1 MTNMSLTK
9 MSMTKDEAGGEAYD
23 KPHRDIRSEYRSEY
37 RRDAA
42 LYLIPIPLCDDDK
55 IEMRTLPLYNSEV
68 ILRIKYFIVESK
80 KSAKRFFARLNKESA
95 ELSARATDAD
105 AGERGTGAEA
115 RQTSFSVH
123 GTQSD
128 GELPSHATD
137 KIPIDDLTFFELN
150 EHTDLRTVGDY
161 LKPLENGCDMG
172 ILTDAG
178 CPCIADPGAFIVE
191 AAHKKN
197 LRVVPLVG
205 PSSVLLSLMASGL
218 NGQRFRFCGYL
229 PLKPH
234 ERKSKLRELE
244 TAVYKND
251 ETQIFIEA
259 PYRNVQMFSSILESC
274 KSQTKLCVAANLTGR
289 SEFIKTQTIEK
300 WRREKIP
307 DIHKVP
313 AIFLIGK

>member
-1 MTNMSLTK
+1 MTK
-9 MSMTKDEAGGEAYD
+9 MSMTNMPSAQ
-23 KPHRDIRSEYRSEY
+23 SE
-37 RRDAA
+37 AA
-42 LYLIPIPLCDDDK
+42 LYLIPIPLCDDDN

-68 ILRIKYFIVESK
+68 ILRIKYFIVEST
-80 KSAKRFFARLNKESA
+80 KSAKRFFARLNKDNVA
-95 ELSARATDAD
+95 FSARY
-105 AGERGTGAEA
+105 A
-115 RQTSFSVH
+115 RETH
-123 GTQSD
+123 D
-128 GELPSHATD
+128 CAHD
-137 KIPIDDLTFFELN
+137 KIPIDDLTFYELN

-191 AAHKKN
+191 MAYKKN

-244 TAVYKND
+244 TAAYKND

-274 KSQTKLCVAANLTGR
+274 KSQTKLCVAANITGAN
-289 SEFIKTQTIEK
+289 EFIKTQTIEK
-300 WRREKIP
+300 WKHGKTP
-307 DIHKVP
+307 DIHKMP